1 MATVTVSCVN
11 CAKYISYN
19 PDDLENID
27 NPSVKCEDCGETT
40 PLIPDNLEKT
50 GRS

>member
-11 CAKYISYN
+11 CSKYISYN
-19 PDDLENID
+19 PDDLKNID
-27 NPSVKCEDCGETT
+27 NPTVKCANCGETT
-40 PLIPDNLEKT
+40 PLTPDDLEKT

>member
-11 CAKYISYN
+11 CAKYISHN
-19 PDDLENID
+19 LDDLKNID
-27 NPSVKCEDCGETT
+27 NPGVRCENCGETT
-40 PLIPDNLEKT
+40 PLSPDDLEKT